1 MKRFATAVMV
11 MSFLAFV
18 SMPSVYAA
26 DIDALK
32 ALVKDEA
39 RIVKEFPLEK
49 HVDAV
54 AASQMATAKKAV
66 IVDIRTPQE
75 YQLIG
80 HIPGTYNIPVSFWG
94 KWDDQKKSFGCEPN
108 PDFVK
113 QFATAFPDKNGAY
126 ILMCRSGHRS
136 AKAVKTLQQA
146 GYANLYQMWDG
157 FEGVAVS
164 DKTSP
169 NFGKKMVDGWKNK
182 NLPWTYDMDP
192 AVIVLK

>member
-1 MKRFATAVMV
+1 MKKFFVIAAVIAV
-11 MSFLAFV
+11 L
-18 SMPSVYAA
+18 SVQGVFGAES
-26 DIDALK
+26 DSLK
-32 ALVKDEA
+32 VLVKDEA
-39 RIVKEFPLEK
+39 RIVKEFPVERHL
-49 HVDAV
+49 DA
-54 AASQMATAKKAV
+54 AAANQMASVGKAV

-80 HIPGTYNIPVSFWG
+80 HVPGTYNIPVSFWG
-94 KWDDQKKSFGCEPN
+94 KWDDQKKVFGWDQN

-113 QFATAFPDKNGAY
+113 QFANVFPDKSAAY

-136 AKAVKTLQQA
+136 AKAVKTLHQA

-157 FEGVAVS
+157 FEGSAVA

-169 NFGKKMVDGWKNK
+169 NFGKKLVDGWKNK

-192 AVIVLK
+192 VLIVRK

>member
-1 MKRFATAVMV
+1 MIAVLLV
-11 MSFLAFV
+11 QGAFGAE
-18 SMPSVYAA
+18 SDS
-26 DIDALK
+26 LK

-39 RIVKEFPLEK
+39 RIVKEFPVERHL
-49 HVDAV
+49 DAV
-54 AASQMATAKKAV
+54 AANQMASAGKAV

-80 HIPGTYNIPVSFWG
+80 HIPGTYNIPVAIWG
-94 KWDDQKKSFGCEPN
+94 KWDEQKKSFSFEAN

-113 QFATAFPDKNGAY
+113 QFAKVFPDKNAAY

-146 GYANLYQMWDG
+146 GYTNIYQMWEG
-157 FEGVAVS
+157 FEGLAIT

-169 NFGKKMVDGWKNK
+169 NFGKKLVDGWKNK
-182 NLPWTYDMDP
+182 NLPWTYDIDP
-192 AVIVLK
+192 LLIVQK